1 MIELVM
7 TWQLVLGRICHL
19 PYFEAKTGRHA
30 WKTTTLLLATPYTHL
45 NFQAVILFTFL
56 QLNNFFRRILLPSL
70 GKLMKWLQKIIR
82 NQCDSR
88 KSAFTKLLE
97 EGSREV
103 SSKYGVPHVVTGV
116 VLEKHPHQGKTSL
129 APRFLYNKGGQKDE
143 SSHSSW
149 LKTYGEDTMNDA
161 SLMHWVDVKSCTYK
175 YRHLQEIKVNIYHGY
190 PHRISPQGSPILFF
204 CKDESCSFQF
214 LQDRTFGACFFC
226 TSNQPVWFT
235 KRPHGQQE
243 KTYCTLITTH
253 AYFTCDAQWNAHVW
267 SFYPKKMAKL
277 FYPSIWILNSYWC
290 LAARNVNTAC
300 KQIRF
305 SLRLWTHVTNEQ
317 CKHWKWI
324 IDAKHVYIYIHPGR
338 LT

>member
-1 MIELVM
+1 
-7 TWQLVLGRICHL
+7 
-19 PYFEAKTGRHA
+19 
-30 WKTTTLLLATPYTHL
+30 
-45 NFQAVILFTFL
+45 
-56 QLNNFFRRILLPSL
+56 
-70 GKLMKWLQKIIR
+70 MKWLQKIIR

-204 CKDESCSFQF
+204 ARMNHVRSNFCKTEPLVHVFFVHLINRCDSPKDLTDSRKKHTAHW
-214 LQDRTFGACFFC
+214 LQHMHILHVMRSETRMYDR
-226 TSNQPVWFT
+226 S
-235 KRPHGQQE
+235 
-243 KTYCTLITTH
+243 I
-253 AYFTCDAQWNAHVW
+253 
-267 SFYPKKMAKL
+267 PKKWQS
-277 FYPSIWILNSYWC
+277 YSIHQFEYS
-290 LAARNVNTAC
+290 
-300 KQIRF
+300 
-305 SLRLWTHVTNEQ
+305 TH
-317 CKHWKWI
+317 
-324 IDAKHVYIYIHPGR
+324 IDA
-338 LT
+338 